1 VAGEECP
8 RRFQI
13 EVPSD
18 PAFLRMVRTAV
29 DTLCAVAGMDENG
42 RCMIVLAV
50 DEACANIIRHSYDG
64 APDKRII
71 CEGRLEE
78 DALSFVLRDFGKKVE
93 LSRIQPR
100 ELDEV
105 RPGGLGVHFMRKVM
119 DSVEFEDCGADG
131 TCLTMRKR
139 ISAARE
145 G

>member
-1 VAGEECP
+1 M

-29 DTLCAVAGMDENG
+29 DTLCAMGGVDEDG

-50 DEACANIIRHSYDG
+50 DEACANIIRHSYGG
-64 APDKRII
+64 AVDRPII
-71 CEGRLEE
+71 CEGKLEE
-78 DALSFVLRDFGKKVE
+78 DAISFIIRDFGKKVDPA
-93 LSRIQPR
+93 SIRPR
-100 ELDEV
+100 ELSDV
-105 RPGGLGVHFMRKVM
+105 RPGGLGVHFMRRVM

-139 ISAARE
+139 LPAARE

>member
-1 VAGEECP
+1 M

-29 DTLCAVAGMDENG
+29 DTLCAMGGLDEDG

-50 DEACANIIRHSYDG
+50 DEACANIIRHSYGG
-64 APDKRII
+64 AADKPII
-71 CEGRLEE
+71 CEGRLDEE
-78 DALSFVLRDFGKKVE
+78 GISFILRDFGKKVD
-93 LSRIQPR
+93 LAAIQPR
-100 ELDEV
+100 ELADV

-119 DSVEFEDCGADG
+119 DTVEFEDCGAQG
-131 TCLTMRKR
+131 TRLLMRKR
-139 ISAARE
+139 LPAAWE

>member
-1 VAGEECP
+1 M

-29 DTLCAVAGMDENG
+29 DTLCAMGGMEEDG

-50 DEACANIIRHSYDG
+50 DEACSNIIRHSYDG
-64 APDKRII
+64 AADKRII

-78 DALSFVLRDFGKKVE
+78 GAISFILRDFGKKVE
-93 LSRIQPR
+93 PSRIQPR
-100 ELDEV
+100 DLADL

-119 DSVEFEDCGADG
+119 DSVEFEDCGAAG

-139 ISAARE
+139 LPANR
-145 G
+145 GG